1 MTNLLT
7 LAKLDEDTKLP
18 LAETDISSLIQASLS
33 AYTYIAETCRLKLRC
48 DIQPA
53 IILKTHRDTFMQMI
67 SILVDNAFKYTPDGG
82 EIFFCLKSNG
92 GKIELVEENTC
103 TVVVIDDPERL
114 FERLY
119 RVDSAR
125 TQSGAASGFGIGLS
139 AARAIAE
146 TFGGKLNASCP
157 APDKI
162 RFTAKFQ

>member
-7 LAKLDEDTKLP
+7 LAKLDEDIKLP

-33 AYTYIAETCRLKLRC
+33 AYTDIAETRRLKLRC

-92 GKIELVEENTC
+92 GK
-103 TVVVIDDPERL
+103 
-114 FERLY
+114 
-119 RVDSAR
+119 
-125 TQSGAASGFGIGLS
+125 
-139 AARAIAE
+139 
-146 TFGGKLNASCP
+146 LNASCP

-162 RFTAKFQ
+162 RFTVKFQ